1 VSFEVKPG
9 RETFEK
15 LASSYSVVPVWA
27 EVLADLETPVSGF
40 LKLVRGRPG
49 FLLES
54 VEGGERWGRY
64 SFIGRRPRLTLRLRQ
79 GKLEVKGSVP
89 RWDLTDDDPLAALQA
104 LVSGFSSPSLE
115 GLPPLHGGVVGY
127 LGYDVV
133 HYMERLPRTAVDD
146 LGVPDMVLFL
156 TEELVAF
163 DHLLQKIQVVENV
176 FVGDDPSLA
185 YRQAVERIE
194 QAVDEL
200 SHPLSYQPSPVT
212 ETGGQEL
219 EEAISANMS
228 PAEYMDAVER
238 AKEYIRA
245 GDIFQVV
252 LSQRFEVPL
261 DVDPF
266 EVYRALR
273 LLNPSPYM
281 YYVADEETVLVGSSP
296 EMLVR
301 VRDGEVV
308 TRPIAGTRRRGY
320 TEEEDRLLEAELLSD
335 PKERAEH
342 VMLVDLARNDIGRV
356 VDFGSQRVEDL
367 MVVERYSHVMHI
379 VSSVSGRLAPG
390 NDCID
395 VLRATFPA
403 GTVTG
408 APKIR
413 AMEIIDELEPTKRG
427 PYAGVV
433 GYFDF
438 SGNMDTAIT
447 LRTLIVHQGRG
458 FVQAGAGIVADSD
471 PHLEYKECRN
481 KARAVIAAVSA
492 ASKIG
497 RGRPLGHTE
506 SDR

>member
-1 VSFEVKPG
+1 MDDLEIHPRPEAF
-9 RETFEK
+9 RR
-15 LASSYSVVPVWA
+15 LASSYSVVPIWA
-27 EVLADLETPVSGF
+27 EILADLETPVSAF
-40 LKLVRGRPG
+40 SKLASGQPA

-64 SFIGRRPRLTLRLRQ
+64 SFIGRRPRLVIRLRS
-79 GKLEVKGSVP
+79 GRLDTEGSVRGWEP
-89 RWDLTDDDPLAALQA
+89 SDSDPLGVLAG
-104 LVSGFSSPSLE
+104 LVSGLSSPALE

-127 LGYDVV
+127 LGYDLVR
-133 HYMERLPRTAVDD
+133 YIERIPCTVLDD
-146 LGVPDMVLFL
+146 LGLPDMVLFL
-156 TEELVAF
+156 TEELVVF
-163 DHLLQKIQVVENV
+163 DHLLQKIQIVENV
-176 FVGDDPSLA
+176 FVEDDPDAGRRAAL
-185 YRQAVERIE
+185 RRIE
-194 QAVDEL
+194 EAIAEL
-200 SHPLSYQPSPVT
+200 SRPLETRPSPVVDPT
-212 ETGGQEL
+212 AWEHAT
-219 EEAISANMS
+219 SNMT
-228 PAEYMDAVER
+228 PEEYMAAVER

-252 LSQRFEVPL
+252 LSQRYHVKLPAH
-261 DVDPF
+261 PF
-266 EVYRALR
+266 DVYRALR

-281 YYVADEETVLVGSSP
+281 YYVTDGEVTLVGSSP

-308 TRPIAGTRRRGY
+308 TRPIAGTRRRGHS
-320 TEEEDRLLEAELLSD
+320 EEEDRFLEAELLSD

-356 VDFGSQRVEDL
+356 VEFGTERIEDL
-367 MVVERYSHVMHI
+367 MVVERYSHVMHL

-408 APKIR
+408 APKVR
-413 AMEIIDELEPTKRG
+413 AMEIIDELEKTKRG

-447 LRTLIVHQGRG
+447 LRTLVAVGEDAY
-458 FVQAGAGIVADSD
+458 VQAGAGIVADSD
-471 PHLEYKECRN
+471 PQLEQKECEN
-481 KARAVIAAVSA
+481 KARAVLAAVQA

-497 RGRPLGHTE
+497 RTSNL
-506 SDR
+506 